1 MDENGNDQ
9 NHCPMYFIYPMKAV
23 MTKEYDATLVRLL
36 MHLHRKNVKIK
47 HGIIITINLFIY
59 L

>member
-1 MDENGNDQ
+1 MSKVWPTFKSVNY
-9 NHCPMYFIYPMKAV
+9 CPMYFIYPMKAV

-36 MHLHRKNVKIK
+36 MNLHEKNIK
-47 HGIIITINLFIY
+47 LNTL